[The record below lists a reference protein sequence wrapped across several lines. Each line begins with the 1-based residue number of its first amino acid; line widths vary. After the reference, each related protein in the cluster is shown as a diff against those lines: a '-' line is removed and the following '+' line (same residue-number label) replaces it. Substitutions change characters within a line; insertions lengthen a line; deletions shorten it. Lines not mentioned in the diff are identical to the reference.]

1 MLLSEKMKFLGEM
14 FTFAVFCFFFPP
26 SDNGSGSGEGGEFHM
41 LCSWRRFHFVAQAGL
56 EITL

>member
-14 FTFAVFCFFFPP
+14 FTFAVFFPP

-41 LCSWRRFHFVAQAGL
+41 LCYWRRFHFVAQAGL

>member
-14 FTFAVFCFFFPP
+14 FTFAVFFFP

-41 LCSWRRFHFVAQAGL
+41 LCYLRWFHFVAQAGL